1 MIMHE
6 DAESYFHFTGKSR
19 LEKSINSLLGLI
31 EGIAIDGQINSK
43 EIALLGMWLEDH
55 RELRERHPYSELI
68 PVVED
73 ALSDGVLDSE
83 ERADLTWLCERLRST
98 EFFDA
103 ITADLQ
109 RLHALVGG
117 IAADGIVT
125 EDEIKGL
132 SEWLDDHSHLRTCW
146 PYDEIDSLTTKVL
159 ADGRID
165 EKEQKLLHQF
175 FSEFLAVLDER
186 TIVKPILAEGLESIF
201 GALCAVTPE
210 ITFPGKAFCFTGAST
225 KLKRKGFEDL
235 VRKLGGEPHAG
246 VTAKLH
252 FLVIGAE
259 GNPCWAFAC
268 YGRKVEKAVELRK
281 KGVRVVLVHENDF
294 HDAVMDA

>member
-1 MIMHE
+1 MHE
-6 DAESYFHFTGKSR
+6 DAKSYFRFTGKSR
-19 LEKSINSLLGLI
+19 LEKSVNSLLGLI
-31 EGIAIDGQINSK
+31 EGIAIDGQINPK
-43 EIALLGMWLEDH
+43 ETGLLSMWLEDH
-55 RELRERHPYSELI
+55 RDLRERHPYSELI
-68 PVVED
+68 PVVEST
-73 ALSDGVLDSE
+73 LSDGILDNE
-83 ERADLTWLCERLRST
+83 ERADLTWLCERMRST
-98 EFFDA
+98 EFFSKV
-103 ITADLQ
+103 TADLQ

-117 IAADGIVT
+117 IAADGVVT
-125 EDEIKGL
+125 EGELRGL

-146 PYDEIDSLTTKVL
+146 PYDEVGSLTSKVL

-165 EKEQKLLHQF
+165 DEEQKLLQHF

-186 TIVKPILAEGLESIF
+186 TIVSPILFEGPTSTV
-201 GALCAVTPE
+201 GAVCAVMPE
-210 ITFPGKAFCFTGAST
+210 ITFPGSTFCFTGSST
-225 KLKRKGFEDL
+225 KLKRKGFEEL
-235 VRKLGGEPHAG
+235 VRKLGGEPHSG

>member
-1 MIMHE
+1 MHQNAE
-6 DAESYFHFTGKSR
+6 DYFRFTGKSR

-31 EGIAIDGQINSK
+31 EGIAIDGQINPK

-55 RELRERHPYSELI
+55 RDLRERHPYSELI
-68 PVVED
+68 PVVEET
-73 ALSDGVLDSE
+73 LSDGILDTE
-83 ERADLTWLCERLRST
+83 ERADLTWLCERMRST
-98 EFFDA
+98 EFFSKV
-103 ITADLQ
+103 TADLQ

-117 IAADGIVT
+117 IAADGVVT
-125 EDEIKGL
+125 EKELRGL

-146 PYDEIDSLTTKVL
+146 PYDEVGSLTSKVL

-165 EKEQKLLHQF
+165 DKEQKLLHHF

-186 TIVKPILAEGLESIF
+186 TIVSPILSEGPDSTV
-201 GALCAVTPE
+201 GALCAVMPE
-210 ITFPGKAFCFTGAST
+210 ITFPGSTFCFTGSST
-225 KLKRKGFEDL
+225 KLKRKEFEDL
-235 VRKLGGEPHAG
+235 VRKLGGEPHSG

-281 KGVRVVLVHENDF
+281 KGVRVMLVHENDF